1 MKSSLGSM
9 SSGAS
14 RGGSLVA
21 SVERTSAKDDA
32 APASRGKRSAAAAAA
47 AAARGAR
54 FADLLGSELSAANDA
69 SPPSEAPPVED
80 GRDDADEKNAATEPD
95 ARATTLPQAREAPFG
110 TPFAWPTEPPVD
122 VKRPVLPSAASA
134 AGAAGAAGRWLVR
147 PGRSTAQDRA
157 PLSGEDRGVETED
170 AHDLAEPLL
179 LHVADLVVGHRLF
192 PRRSHELVEDFAQL
206 LHGQLPRREERA
218 ERGFFNLVDHGVGKT

>member
-32 APASRGKRSAAAAAA
+32 APASRGKRSAAAAV
-47 AAARGAR
+47 AARGAR

-80 GRDDADEKNAATEPD
+80 GRDDADETNAAAEPD
-95 ARATTLPQAREAPFG
+95 ARATTLPQAQEVPFG

-122 VKRPVLPSAASA
+122 VKRPVLPSAA
-134 AGAAGAAGRWLVR
+134 GAAGATETSGSGLDGSVGGRDALRYAEGRAGSF
-147 PGRSTAQDRA
+147 GC
-157 PLSGEDRGVETED
+157 E
-170 AHDLAEPLL
+170 
-179 LHVADLVVGHRLF
+179 
-192 PRRSHELVEDFAQL
+192 
-206 LHGQLPRREERA
+206 
-218 ERGFFNLVDHGVGKT
+218 